1 MGTSLSKS
9 GTFLWVRVNASH
21 KNRAIKHI
29 LIKENFERA
38 RYVLKLG
45 LKSTKKRIFYNFF
58 RYIREF

>member
-1 MGTSLSKS
+1 MASVGVGTSLSKS
-9 GTFLWVRVNASH
+9 GKFLWVRVNASH

-45 LKSTKKRIFYNFF
+45 LESTKKRNVLQLF
-58 RYIREF
+58 